1 MSCIYGIEQS
11 CSECRMCQSKE
22 EQSSTETNKKA
33 ILVIDMP
40 KSCEECTMLNGAD
53 ECIWQD
59 EDANWDA
66 DTWDDLMAGCPLKKL
81 PQKKPYKAMEERFTF
96 NKGYNACIDE
106 IVKEAGVNE

>member
-22 EQSSTETNKKA
+22 ERSSTETNNKA

-40 KSCEECTMLNGAD
+40 KSCEECPMLNGAD

-59 EDANWDA
+59 EETNFYA

-81 PQKKPYKAMEERFTF
+81 PEKQVYPNVHSRNYV
-96 NKGYNACIDE
+96 NGYNAYRDE
-106 IVKEAGVNE
+106 ILKESEG

>member
-1 MSCIYGIEQS
+1 MSCIYGIERS
-11 CSECRMCQSKE
+11 CNECRMCQRE
-22 EQSSTETNKKA
+22 PSTVINQKA

-40 KSCEECTMLNGAD
+40 KSCEECPMLTKAD

-81 PQKKPYKAMEERFTF
+81 PEKQVYPNVHSRYYV
-96 NKGYNACIDE
+96 NGYNACIDE
-106 IVKEAGVNE
+106 ILKESEG